1 MPTEAATNISQLD
14 PTRPTG
20 GEFVKEGAAH
30 FRLLKQ
36 AIKNTF
42 PNVTDPVV
50 ITSAELERV
59 RNAFQIPGVLEIG
72 TDGFEGGELVL
83 RPNAQTTEA
92 EWRIDNANG
101 LFRVF
106 SVVNGVNASVAFQMG
121 RGVPGEFT
129 GDLNVTGRYREGG
142 NVLLPPGIIVP
153 YWGTTAPP
161 GWRICDGTNGT
172 PDLRGRFLVG
182 ARPGLPVGTTLGIE
196 THALFTTTEG
206 DHLHTTDVQGWHAH
220 GAWTDVQGWH
230 THGGATA
237 GHVLTT
243 SQLPAHSHG
252 LAVWAGSGVAGGGL
266 NSFAGNGS
274 GRVTTDP
281 TGSNEA
287 HAHGISGDGNH
298 AHNIGM
304 NGSGDHAHNVNAAGA
319 HAHSIVFDNRP
330 PSAVVLWIMKS

>member
-50 ITSAELERV
+50 ITSAQMDRAAK
-59 RNAFQIPGVLEIG
+59 AFSGLGAVTIP
-72 TDGFEGGELVL
+72 TDGIEGGELVL
-83 RPNAQTTEA
+83 ASNAPTTEA
-92 EWRIDNANG
+92 AWHVDNANG
-101 LFRVF
+101 NFRIL
-106 SVVNGVNASVAFQMG
+106 SVVNGTDVRVRLQIVQNSI
-121 RGVPGEFT
+121 PEFYS
-129 GDLNVTGRYREGG
+129 DINVTGRYREGG

-153 YWGTTAPP
+153 YWGTVAPA
-161 GWRICDGTNGT
+161 GWRVCDGTNGT
-172 PDLRGRFLVG
+172 PDLRGRFLMG

-274 GRVTTDP
+274 GSVRTDP

-319 HAHSIVFDNRP
+319 HAHSLVFDNRP

>member
-50 ITSAELERV
+50 ITSAQMDRAAK
-59 RNAFQIPGVLEIG
+59 AFSGLGVVTIP
-72 TDGFEGGELVL
+72 TDGIEGGELIL
-83 RPNAQTTEA
+83 SSNTPTTEA
-92 EWRIDNANG
+92 AWHVDNANG
-101 LFRVF
+101 NFRIL
-106 SVVNGVNASVAFQMG
+106 SVVNGTNARVRLQIVQNSI
-121 RGVPGEFT
+121 PEFYS
-129 GDLNVTGRYREGG
+129 DINVTGRYRENGD
-142 NVLLPPGIIVP
+142 VLLPRGIIVP
-153 YWGTTAPP
+153 FWGTTAPP
-161 GWRICDGTNGT
+161 GWRICDGTNDT

-243 SQLPAHSHG
+243 SQMPAHSHG
-252 LAVWAGSGVAGGGL
+252 LAVWAGSGAVGGGL
-266 NSFAGNGS
+266 NSFTGNGS
-274 GRVTTDP
+274 GGITTDP

-304 NGSGDHAHNVNAAGA
+304 NGSGNHAHNVNAAGA

>member
-50 ITSAELERV
+50 ITSAQMERV

-83 RPNAQTTEA
+83 RPNAQATEA

-106 SVVNGVNASVAFQMG
+106 SVVNGVNASIAFQMG

-129 GDLNVTGRYREGG
+129 GDLNVTGRYRESG

-161 GWRICDGTNGT
+161 GWRICDGTNNT

-230 THGGATA
+230 AHGGATA

-243 SQLPAHSHG
+243 SQMPAHSHG

-304 NGSGDHAHNVNAAGA
+304 DGSGNHAHNVNAAGA

>member
-59 RNAFQIPGVLEIG
+59 RNAFQIPGVLAVG
-72 TDGFEGGELVL
+72 TDGVEGGEIVL
-83 RPNAQTTEA
+83 QPNSQTTEA

-106 SVVNGVNASVAFQMG
+106 SVVNGANASIAFQMG

-129 GDLNVTGRYREGG
+129 GDLNVTGRYRESG
-142 NVLLPPGIIVP
+142 NVLIPRGVIVP
-153 YWGTTAPP
+153 YWGSVAPA

-182 ARPGLPVGTTLGIE
+182 ARPGLPVGSTLGIE
-196 THALFTTTEG
+196 THSFATSTDG
-206 DHLHTTDVQGWHAH
+206 NHIHTTDVQGWHAH
-220 GAWTDVQGWH
+220 GAWTDVQGAH
-230 THGGATA
+230 AHGGSTA

-243 SQLPAHSHG
+243 SQLPAHTHG
-252 LAVWAGSGVAGGGL
+252 LSVWAGSGVAGGGL
-266 NSFAGNGS
+266 NSFAGNSS
-274 GRVTTDP
+274 GGVRTDP

-287 HAHGISGDGNH
+287 HAHGIYADGGHGHNIGMDGSGNH
-298 AHNIGM
+298 AHN
-304 NGSGDHAHNVNAAGA
+304 VYAAGA
-319 HAHSIVFDNRP
+319 HAHTISFDNRP
-330 PSAVVLWIMKS
+330 PSVVVLWIMKS

>member
-59 RNAFQIPGVLEIG
+59 RNAFPSPGTLVVG
-72 TDGFEGGELVL
+72 TDGVEGGEIVL
-83 RPNAQTTEA
+83 RPNSQTTEA
-92 EWRIDNANG
+92 EWHIDNLNG
-101 LFRVF
+101 RFRVF
-106 SVVNGVNASVAFQMG
+106 SFVNGVNPQVRLQIGQDSI
-121 RGVPGEFT
+121 PEFSS
-129 GDLNVTGRYREGG
+129 DINILGRYRESG
-142 NVLLPPGIIVP
+142 NVLIPPGIIVP
-153 YWGTTAPP
+153 YWGTVAPA

-196 THALFTTTEG
+196 THAFRCTTEG
-206 DHLHTTDVQGWHAH
+206 DHIHTTDVQGWHAH
-220 GAWTDVQGWH
+220 GAWTDVQGVH
-230 THGGATA
+230 AHGGSTA

-266 NSFAGNGS
+266 NSFAGNSS

-287 HAHGISGDGNH
+287 HAHGISADGAH
-298 AHNIGM
+298 GHNIGM
-304 NGSGDHAHNVNAAGA
+304 DGSGNHAHNVNAAGA

>member
-50 ITSAELERV
+50 ITSDEMDRAAKAFARV
-59 RNAFQIPGVLEIG
+59 G
-72 TDGFEGGELVL
+72 TIVAPSDGSEGGELVL
-83 RPNAQTTEA
+83 SSNAPTTEA
-92 EWRIDNANG
+92 EWHIDNANG
-101 LFRVF
+101 IFRIF
-106 SVVNGVNASVAFQMG
+106 SLVNGG
-121 RGVPGEFT
+121 GGEVRLHIGQDSIPEFSS
-129 GDLNVTGRYREGG
+129 DINVTGRYRESG
-142 NVLLPPGIIVP
+142 NVLIPPGIIVP

-161 GWRICDGTNGT
+161 GWRVCDGTNGT

-182 ARPGLPVGTTLGIE
+182 ARPGLLVGTALGIE
-196 THALFTTTEG
+196 THSFATSTDG
-206 DHLHTTDVQGWHAH
+206 NHIHTTDVQGWHTH

-230 THGGATA
+230 AHGGATA

-243 SQLPAHSHG
+243 SQLPAHTHG
-252 LAVWAGSGVAGGGL
+252 LAVWAGSGAAGGGL
-266 NSFAGNGS
+266 NSFTGNGLGGVS
-274 GRVTTDP
+274 TDP

-287 HAHGISGDGNH
+287 HAHGIGGDGNH
-298 AHNIGM
+298 AHNIGV
-304 NGSGDHAHNVNAAGA
+304 NGSGDHAHNVYAAGA
-319 HAHSIVFDNRP
+319 HAHTISFDNRP